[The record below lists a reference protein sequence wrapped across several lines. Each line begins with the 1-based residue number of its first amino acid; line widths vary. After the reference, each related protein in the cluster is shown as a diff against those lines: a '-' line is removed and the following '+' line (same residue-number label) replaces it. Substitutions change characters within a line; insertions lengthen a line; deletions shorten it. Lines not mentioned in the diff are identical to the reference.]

1 MQLWALGRA
10 SLGNVLKNE
19 DPSFDVV
26 SSSDIPLAG
35 SKDIP
40 RPLTK
45 DEVKEYV
52 QLYATAA
59 SNAVHRAG
67 FDGVEIHGEHNSKK
81 FVKDFL
87 TLLECRRK
95 RIFDRPVSAGC

>member
-10 SLGNVLKNE
+10 SLGDVLKNE

-40 RPLTK
+40 RPLTT

-59 SNAVHRAG
+59 GNAVHRAG

-81 FVKDFL
+81 YVEDFL
-87 TLLECRRK
+87 TLVECRRK